1 MWNLK
6 VKLVNIT
13 ERKPIPD
20 TENKLAVASG
30 ERDRGRSNKG
40 IGD

>member
-6 VKLVNIT
+6 VKVVNTT

-20 TENKLAVASG
+20 TENKLVVPSR
-30 ERDRGRSNKG
+30 ERGRGRSNKG
-40 IGD
+40 